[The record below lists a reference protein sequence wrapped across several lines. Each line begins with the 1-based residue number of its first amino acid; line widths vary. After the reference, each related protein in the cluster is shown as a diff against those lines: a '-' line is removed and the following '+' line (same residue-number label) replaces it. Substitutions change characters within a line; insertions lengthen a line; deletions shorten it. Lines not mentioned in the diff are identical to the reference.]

1 MKTWNITQ
9 ESQSAMSHDRHD
21 ALRILSEYVRSFDT
35 DPEPTPSQDRHWLFA
50 PPPYNQT
57 PIHF

>member
-1 MKTWNITQ
+1 MKIYHITGP
-9 ESQSAMSHDRHD
+9 SQHVSTQDRGD

-35 DPEPTPSQDRHWLFA
+35 DPERTYVETHYLFA

-57 PIHF
+57 PIYF